1 MRPVLRMT
9 DRLITFV
16 VAVVLLTGAGWIIG
30 YGLDSAFAR
39 QAAARIDVAA
49 LGRAPEWPWW
59 SAALGIGGVIAI
71 LIGGWLV
78 LLHLRPRSVRA
89 VDTEHAG
96 AVDLTR
102 IADAAAGDIG
112 RHPGVQSAKAST
124 RIAGGSPT
132 VRITVGVAPT
142 TSEAQLRRFARHC
155 ADDVRRA
162 ADADVEFQ
170 LLVHPVSADKVRP
183 RVT

>member
-1 MRPVLRMT
+1 MRPGLRMT

-16 VAVVLLTGAGWIIG
+16 VAVVLLAGAAWIIG

-71 LIGGWLV
+71 LTGGWLV

-112 RHPGVQSAKAST
+112 RHPGVQSAKATT
-124 RIAGGSPT
+124 RVASGSPI

-142 TSEAQLRRFARHC
+142 TSAAQLRRYARHC

-170 LLVHPVSADKVRP
+170 LLAHPVSADKVRP